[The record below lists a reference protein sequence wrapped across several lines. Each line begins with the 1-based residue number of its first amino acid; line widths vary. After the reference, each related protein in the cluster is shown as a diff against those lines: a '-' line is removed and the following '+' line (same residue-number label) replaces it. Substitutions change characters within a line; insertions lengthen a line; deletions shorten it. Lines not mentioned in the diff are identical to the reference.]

1 MAQKGQDPDEA
12 LKTDRVLDTLSH
24 HLRREVIRYFETA
37 ESQNTATLE
46 DLATQISRR
55 APEMTREQVVL
66 GLTHSHLP
74 KLESNG
80 WVEHDTRTQRVRYLG
95 HDSAAPLLVELAE
108 MLSDQPYSSSSS
120 A

>member
-1 MAQKGQDPDEA
+1 MAQKGRDPDEA

-37 ESQNTATLE
+37 DSQNTTTLE
-46 DLATQISRR
+46 DLATQVARR
-55 APEMTREQVVL
+55 VPETTREQVVL
-66 GLTHSHLP
+66 GLAHNHLP

-95 HDSAAPLLVELAE
+95 HDSAATLLDELAE
-108 MLSDQPYSSSSS
+108 MLSDQPYSSPS

>member
-37 ESQNTATLE
+37 ESQNAATLE
-46 DLATQISRR
+46 DLATQVARR
-55 APEMTREQVVL
+55 APEMSREQVVL

-80 WVEHDTRTQRVRYLG
+80 WLEHDTRTQRVRYLG
-95 HDSAAPLLVELAE
+95 HDSAGALLAELAE
-108 MLSDQPYSSSSS
+108 MLADQSHLPSSD
-120 A
+120 